1 MYSYTGVD
9 ANLSHTYS
17 YNISLWNVD
26 DSSGSPFT
34 YTNASTFGDTS
45 VPHEV
50 NFFSEALDAL
60 NVSFVDTSGLV
71 EDDTWTILISA
82 CGAPSPLPEG
92 ASAILTSS
100 DGTSAV
106 AQLTLD
112 RGFEGTV
119 PGSHEVYSV
128 NQHFT
133 VRAAGTEVQSI
144 TIANTGSS
152 TSWANGNPSYRL
164 DLNGSTSTSC
174 LEYDAEDWEVEVPSH
189 KLFWGIELPPKAK
202 TKS

>member
-1 MYSYTGVD
+1 MKTSWHSHNVSSHSPLGYRYTGVD
-9 ANLSHTYS
+9 SNLSHTYS
-17 YNISLWNVD
+17 YNVSLWNVD
-26 DSSGSPFT
+26 DSIASPST
-34 YTNASTFGDTS
+34 YANASTFEEAS
-45 VPHEV
+45 LPHKV
-50 NFFSEALDAL
+50 NFVSAALDDL

-71 EDDTWTILISA
+71 EDDTWTILLSA
-82 CGAPSPLPEG
+82 CGAPNPLPAG

-100 DGTSAV
+100 DGTAAV

-152 TSWANGNPSYRL
+152 TSWANGDPSYRL
-164 DLNGSTSTSC
+164 DFNGSTPTSC
-174 LEYDAEDWEVEVPSH
+174 FAYNAEDWEVEVP
-189 KLFWGIELPPKAK
+189 
-202 TKS
+202 